1 MRGRRTG
8 FCRGLGVSLL
18 AGLCATSAP
27 AADPVPP
34 PLDPLLIN
42 QIVIDPKHPNIL
54 YAAGRPVGVLKST
67 DRGLTWLPA
76 RNGLRNT
83 SAYHLA
89 VDPRNPAVLYVGTYG
104 GGVYQTRDGGGT
116 WIPVSAGLGNTNIYA
131 MAIDPSRPQR
141 LIVSTST
148 GDVFETRDRGAV
160 WTMYGQGLPIQPG
173 EVIATLLFRAGSLYL
188 GQETLFQRGPRD
200 PAWRPVSDGLRDAV
214 ITALTFDRDGTLYA
228 GTRHDGLFRSTDG
241 GRTWTR
247 IGAQFERRWIRLVAA
262 GLPTPH
268 RLTVSVLGQ
277 GLFRSDD
284 GGATWRKLEAGL
296 PQDDVEALAVDPKDS
311 DRVYAGTHNNGLFYS
326 LDGGDHWRRPDRVAR
341 EPVQEIIASLTATD
355 VRPGDTVS
363 SVSPPPAFAKC
374 NQCHGWAEAPLNQ
387 KRTYWRVA
395 PNDRNWAPTVTRMA
409 PGAGLTS
416 EEAKQIIEFLTRYTG
431 DHMKAAR

>member
-1 MRGRRTG
+1 MSVYRVCLG
-8 FCRGLGVSLL
+8 FGPATALL
-18 AGLCATSAP
+18 IVLFATSAP
-27 AADPVPP
+27 GDEPAPSPT
-34 PLDPLLIN
+34 DPLLIN
-42 QIVIDPKHPNIL
+42 QIVIDPMDSDIL

-89 VDPRNPAVLYVGTYG
+89 VDPVHPAVLYVGTYG
-104 GGVYQTRDGGGT
+104 GGVYQTQDGATT
-116 WIPVSAGLGNTNIYA
+116 WIPVNSGLGNTNIYA
-131 MAIDPSRPQR
+131 LAIDPSRPQR

-148 GDVFETRDRGAV
+148 GDVFETRDRGAA
-160 WTMYGQGLPIQPG
+160 WTMYGQSLPVQAG

-188 GQETLFQRGPRD
+188 GQETLFQRGLRNPV
-200 PAWRPVSDGLRDAV
+200 WRPMGDGLKDAV
-214 ITALTFDRDGTLYA
+214 ITALIFDREGTLYA
-228 GTRHDGLFRSTDG
+228 GTRHDGLFRSKDS

-247 IGAQFERRWIRLVAA
+247 IGAQFKRRWVRLVVV
-262 GLPTPH
+262 GPQSSGPLI
-268 RLTVSVLGQ
+268 VSILGQ

-284 GGATWRKLEAGL
+284 GGVAWRRLEAGL

-311 DRVYAGTHNNGLFYS
+311 DRVYAGTHNSGLFYS
-326 LDGGDHWRRPDRVAR
+326 IDGGDHWRRPDRVVQ
-341 EPVQEIIASLTATD
+341 EPVQEIIASLVATEA
-355 VRPGDTVS
+355 RPGGMVPL
-363 SVSPPPAFAKC
+363 VSPPPAFAKC

-395 PNDRNWAPTVTRMA
+395 PNRRNWAPTVTRMA

-416 EEAKQIIEFLTRYTG
+416 EEAKQIIEFLTTYSGRS
-431 DHMKAAR
+431 